1 MTAIGLR
8 DGSRVIAGV
17 LFSALVTGLF
27 CGGVVGGHLR
37 PRAPARN
44 AARSSAGFRA
54 VPTEYSRAL
63 PPGAAR
69 SFLVL
74 APGTLDN
81 GEWSTVF
88 RTSCDGRP
96 DSTPTSVRY
105 ASAGVPVVAIER
117 QQTGVRFEL
126 SFALVP
132 DPALLLHPAASV
144 LIMAWNTDQ
153 RAHLVGVS
161 TGFFTGRERLGYV
174 ADVQENA
181 HIEPRWASRDGGKP
195 AHGWVAP
202 VLREPLQ
209 GQWSLAPGESV
220 GFRYII
226 PAYAESESTLR
237 RLGQLSHRAVVQRAG
252 LRWSA
257 TLDTGVVLGIP
268 DPAVAD
274 AFRSAVSVLLGC
286 TQTREGREIPIGNPL
301 QYRDVWLRDG
311 SRCAASLAMAGH
323 IGLARQIVLGF
334 LAYQWPQGPFLSQ
347 RGQLDGTGHVLWA
360 MGQTHLRPSP
370 SNDLREL
377 ADAGMAA
384 WRWAEA
390 QRAST
395 QLLNMPFGGLLPPS
409 EPRDNELRNGSGQI
423 VGVDAWTI
431 AGYEALGRLLEA
443 EGQTARATAV
453 RLSRARYLARFR
465 QALEAVGT
473 AGVPPAA
480 GSEPART
487 RVLRWPTPASPLST
501 RPEGGFHAR
510 KRLEGKPCRRA
521 RSIWCPRH
529 GPHVPVRRCGET
541 ELLRGHPQRSQ
552 ATLRALV
559 RWRTA
564 SGGSPE
570 LFAANSMSF
579 GQNFPPHATAAAGIV
594 ALVRNMLVFD
604 DDDTLRLTLGAPAP
618 WWRKIAVR
626 RAPSRWGDLAL
637 DFDRRGN
644 RFSWRWTPVPVPTE
658 LCLPAGYRAA
668 RGTPEVVVRI
678 RRMRSNPPAA
688 LRLQLLVTATI
699 ISTPMTTPFW
709 LYPLQ
714 RTIGLALP
722 CAALLA
728 SAPGLG

>member
-1 MTAIGLR
+1 
-8 DGSRVIAGV
+8 
-17 LFSALVTGLF
+17 
-27 CGGVVGGHLR
+27 
-37 PRAPARN
+37 
-44 AARSSAGFRA
+44 
-54 VPTEYSRAL
+54 
-63 PPGAAR
+63 
-69 SFLVL
+69 
-74 APGTLDN
+74 
-81 GEWSTVF
+81 
-88 RTSCDGRP
+88 
-96 DSTPTSVRY
+96 
-105 ASAGVPVVAIER
+105 
-117 QQTGVRFEL
+117 
-126 SFALVP
+126 
-132 DPALLLHPAASV
+132 
-144 LIMAWNTDQ
+144 
-153 RAHLVGVS
+153 
-161 TGFFTGRERLGYV
+161 
-174 ADVQENA
+174 
-181 HIEPRWASRDGGKP
+181 
-195 AHGWVAP
+195 
-202 VLREPLQ
+202 
-209 GQWSLAPGESV
+209 
-220 GFRYII
+220 
-226 PAYAESESTLR
+226 
-237 RLGQLSHRAVVQRAG
+237 
-252 LRWSA
+252 
-257 TLDTGVVLGIP
+257 
-268 DPAVAD
+268 
-274 AFRSAVSVLLGC
+274 
-286 TQTREGREIPIGNPL
+286 
-301 QYRDVWLRDG
+301 
-311 SRCAASLAMAGH
+311 MAGH

-334 LAYQWPQGPFLSQ
+334 LAYHWPQGPFLSQ

-473 AGVPPAA
+473 AGVPPTWLGTGENWGNLSVAYPCQVLSPRDPKVAFTLASAWKESPVAGLVRYGAHDTVHTYLSADAA
-480 GSEPART
+480 
-487 RVLRWPTPASPLST
+487 
-501 RPEGGFHAR
+501 
-510 KRLEGKPCRRA
+510 
-521 RSIWCPRH
+521 
-529 GPHVPVRRCGET
+529 ET

-668 RGTPEVVVRI
+668 RGTPEVVVRVGECDRI
-678 RRMRSNPPAA
+678 LLPPYASSYF
-688 LRLQLLVTATI
+688 VTATI
-699 ISTPMTTPFW
+699 KSGSP
-709 LYPLQ
+709 
-714 RTIGLALP
+714 
-722 CAALLA
+722 
-728 SAPGLG
+728 